1 MDSIFL
7 LGDGERSNILQH
19 MMKLFGCTYICLWQ
33 YLPKPSNCLLFFDG
47 VYRGLANNNQPSSSS
62 PAGGSRTQRLFDQ
75 YRLAVF
81 NIIDNNGVPG
91 LAFKNQSPFMEF
103 KLVDIQRL
111 ASIGVQL
118 QFYQEAGVKMAV
130 FMGCNNG
137 EIEIGFNN
145 DTQVDLEM
153 KMKNWFSE
161 DFSALPRELLISL
174 DQNRPSSSSS
184 SMLSLSVDS
193 SELYSP
199 LLFNIPTSSYI
210 QEPPSESIL
219 NQTSIDHSG
228 PIQISTPSAQSIQ
241 SLSRIRNVQLPNQ
254 EIEDDALRKA
264 MLAVMTSPSSS
275 SSYLQ
280 SQRNI
285 PTNYQEQ
292 PNEATAFSRYNTRS
306 SLLPTTSS
314 RTQKSNMFKRAITF
328 YRGVALIQRQE
339 QLQRGGPRSTLH
351 MISERKRR
359 EKLNESFQVL
369 RKLLPPGTKKDKA
382 SVLASTTEYLTTLK
396 SQVAELAQRNQILE
410 TQLLVPREKAT
421 EQEGGSSTASSSS
434 RERVVVLI
442 VPVDQSTS
450 EEGRVV
456 DLQVAV
462 LRGQSFSMLDLA
474 ICVLEYLKLVNNVSV
489 MSIQANTRALHDESS
504 SMINISIRLRIEGD
518 EWDESAFQEAIRR
531 VVADL
536 S

>member
-19 MMKLFGCTYICLWQ
+19 MMKLFRCTYICLWQ

-81 NIIDNNGVPG
+81 DIIDNNGVPG

-292 PNEATAFSRYNTRS
+292 PNEATAFSR
-306 SLLPTTSS
+306 
-314 RTQKSNMFKRAITF
+314 
-328 YRGVALIQRQE
+328 GVALIQRQE

-382 SVLASTTEYLTTLK
+382 SVLASTTEYLSTLK